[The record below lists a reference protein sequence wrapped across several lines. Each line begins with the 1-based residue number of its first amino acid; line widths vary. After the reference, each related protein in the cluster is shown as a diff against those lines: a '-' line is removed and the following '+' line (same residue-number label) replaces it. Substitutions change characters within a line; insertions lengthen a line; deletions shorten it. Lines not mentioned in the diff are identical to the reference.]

1 VPFGVKSAAFWGMS
15 VRCPDWRSRVEGE
28 IPKEP
33 YIFYRIPCMNYSI
46 NPSEDKKYIT
56 VKVIGNI
63 SRLLAVKY
71 NLEAHAL
78 GKELGIDRFLLDF
91 TECRNTDTVLRN
103 YKYVYDDMK
112 DPGINQAACT
122 AMLVSSNDHSHD
134 FIEAL
139 FRDAGA
145 DFTLFH
151 DRNLALWHLTQ
162 K

>member
-1 VPFGVKSAAFWGMS
+1 MT
-15 VRCPDWRSRVEGE
+15 
-28 IPKEP
+28 
-33 YIFYRIPCMNYSI
+33 YSI
-46 NPSEDKKYIT
+46 TASDDKKYIL
-56 VKVIGNI
+56 VKVTGNI
-63 SRLLAVKY
+63 SRQLAIQY

-91 TECRNTDTVLRN
+91 TECKNTDTVLRN

-112 DPGINQAACT
+112 NPGINQAART

-139 FRDAGA
+139 FKDAGV
-145 DFTLFH
+145 DVTLFH
-151 DRNLALWHLTQ
+151 DRELAVWHLTE

>member
-1 VPFGVKSAAFWGMS
+1 MARQDIHMT
-15 VRCPDWRSRVEGE
+15 
-28 IPKEP
+28 
-33 YIFYRIPCMNYSI
+33 YSI
-46 NPSEDKKYIT
+46 ETSADKKYII

-63 SRLLAVKY
+63 NRQLAIQY

-78 GKELGIDRFLLDF
+78 GKELEIDRFLLDF
-91 TECRNTDTVLRN
+91 TECKNTDTVVRN

-112 DPGINQAACT
+112 NPGINQAART

-145 DFTLFH
+145 DVTLFQ
-151 DRNLALWHLTQ
+151 DRELALWYLLQ

>member
-1 VPFGVKSAAFWGMS
+1 MA
-15 VRCPDWRSRVEGE
+15 
-28 IPKEP
+28 
-33 YIFYRIPCMNYSI
+33 YSI
-46 NPSEDKKYIT
+46 KASDDKKYII

-63 SRLLAVKY
+63 SRQLAMQY

-112 DPGINQAACT
+112 NPGINQLART
-122 AMLVSSNDHSHD
+122 AMLVSPNDHSHD

-139 FRDAGA
+139 FKDAGT
-145 DFTLFH
+145 DVTIFH
-151 DRNLALWHLTQ
+151 ERELALWHLLQ

>member
-1 VPFGVKSAAFWGMS
+1 MT
-15 VRCPDWRSRVEGE
+15 
-28 IPKEP
+28 
-33 YIFYRIPCMNYSI
+33 YSI
-46 NPSEDKKYIT
+46 TASDDNKYII
-56 VKVIGNI
+56 VKVIGTI
-63 SRLLAVKY
+63 SRQLAIQY

-91 TECRNTDTVLRN
+91 TECKNTDTVMRN

-112 DPGINQAACT
+112 NPGINQAART
-122 AMLVSSNDHSHD
+122 AMLVSPNEHSHD

-145 DFTLFH
+145 DVTLFH
-151 DRNLALWHLTQ
+151 DRELALWHLTE

>member
-1 VPFGVKSAAFWGMS
+1 MT
-15 VRCPDWRSRVEGE
+15 
-28 IPKEP
+28 
-33 YIFYRIPCMNYSI
+33 YSI
-46 NPSEDKKYIT
+46 SASADKKYIL
-56 VKVIGNI
+56 VRVIGTI
-63 SRLLAVKY
+63 SRQLAIQY

-91 TECRNTDTVLRN
+91 TECKNTDTVLRK

-112 DPGINQAACT
+112 NPGINQTART

-139 FRDAGA
+139 FKDAGA
-145 DFTLFH
+145 DVTLFH
-151 DRNLALWHLTQ
+151 DRELALWHLQQ